1 MTIIQ
6 FLTALA
12 AVLFSGAPLVISQ
25 GLFIAIVGIGIAGT
39 IVVSIIIITYTV
51 KEFRNKEIW

>member
-1 MTIIQ
+1 MTTIQ
-6 FLTALA
+6 LLTALT
-12 AVLFSGAPLVISQ
+12 LLLSGGAPLVISQ
-25 GLFIAIVGIGIAGT
+25 GMFIAIVGIGILGT